1 MGLWAC
7 GPVGL
12 LGPVGLWACGP
23 VGLWA
28 CGPVGLWACG
38 HVSLWAFGPTMG
50 LRAAFLHPT
59 NSSTLYVLFDYNVIR
74 KECLSK
80 NVISNISIGSI
91 VIVEIRYL
99 LIAKVSK
106 KE

>member
-1 MGLWAC
+1 MGAASEASK
-7 GPVGL
+7 PRSKNI
-12 LGPVGLWACGP
+12 LGWGGVL
-23 VGLWA
+23 
-28 CGPVGLWACG
+28 
-38 HVSLWAFGPTMG
+38 
-50 LRAAFLHPT
+50 AAFLHPM
-59 NSSTLYVLFDYNVIR
+59 NSSTLCVLFDYNVIR

-106 KE
+106 KDDITIKNICQTYNI